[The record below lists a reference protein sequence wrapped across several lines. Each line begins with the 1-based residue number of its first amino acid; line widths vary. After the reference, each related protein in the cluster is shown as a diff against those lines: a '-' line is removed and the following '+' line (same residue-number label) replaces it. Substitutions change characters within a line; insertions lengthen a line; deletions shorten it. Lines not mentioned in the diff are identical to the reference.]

1 MRWKNTFLWNGKPL
15 YYNRIDQNNLAERS
29 VEIPIAFMFL
39 AQLEKRQNLLEIG
52 NVLSNYENA
61 LSDYLGLRS
70 RRIIDKFEVALGV
83 ENIDLM
89 ELPSA
94 EKFDAIVCIST
105 VEHVGQGYAGHAE
118 DHDFEAPLK
127 AIAKIYDLLEPAG
140 KALVTVPFG
149 KLLDGGWYIQF
160 SQDYLNLLTST
171 YGIPAPAIST
181 SYFQR
186 IATELVELNPRQLW
200 LQTQPEA
207 MAETDYGW
215 VYPYGNGLAVIELTK
230 QVEPFKLTLDVPAT
244 PLTYHKPISETL
256 SRDAFDQI
264 YGVFKNLRSLNL
276 IVFPDWSASEAEIQ
290 SALSPIIEAVMAH
303 PDRAEVALLIDTTAI
318 AEEDAGLLISSLLME
333 LLAEQASEVTE
344 EPGISL
350 TGKLKPFQ
358 WQVLRLQ
365 LHARLKLSCES
376 EEAIAQAQADH
387 LAIVSLEQFRHQRI
401 TQLDTGMWTLQE
413 SRKD

>member
-1 MRWKNTFLWNGKPL
+1 MRWKSTFLWNGQSL
-15 YYNRIDQNNLAERS
+15 YYNRIDQNNLAERAI
-29 VEIPIAFMFL
+29 EIPIAFMFL
-39 AQLEKRQNLLEIG
+39 AQLERRQSLLEIG

-89 ELPSA
+89 ELPSG

-127 AIAKIYDLLEPAG
+127 AIAKIYDLLEPGG
-140 KALVTVPFG
+140 KALITVPFG

-160 SQDYLNLLTST
+160 SQEYLNLLTST
-171 YGIPAPAIST
+171 YGIPAVGIKP

-186 IATELVELNPRQLW
+186 IATELVDLNPRQLW
-200 LQTQPEA
+200 LQTEPEA
-207 MAETDYGW
+207 MTETDYGW

-230 QVEPFKLTLDVPAT
+230 QPEPFALQLNVPAT
-244 PLTYHKPISETL
+244 SLTYHKPISETL

-264 YGVFKNLRSLNL
+264 YGVFRNLRSLNL
-276 IVFPDWSASEAEIQ
+276 VVFPDWSASEAEVQ
-290 SALSPIIEAVMAH
+290 VALAPLIESVIAH
-303 PDRAEVALLIDTTAI
+303 PDCAEIAVLIDTTAI
-318 AEEDAGLLISSLLME
+318 AEEEAGLLISSLLMQI
-333 LLAEQASEVTE
+333 LAESEIEITE

-350 TGKLKPFQ
+350 TGKLQPVQ

-365 LHARLKLSCES
+365 LHARFELSLES
-376 EEAIAQAQADH
+376 QSAIAKAQATH
-387 LAIVSLEQFRHQRI
+387 LPTVSLEQLQQQRAI
-401 TQLDTGMWTLQE
+401 QRENGMWAL
-413 SRKD
+413 K